1 VTHQPSVLRA
11 LSTPQPSLTAE
22 ALLGHCKLIPVQL
35 PKNQEHISEVSIA
48 VLADSGHSSRINL
61 VFH

>member
-1 VTHQPSVLRA
+1 MRA

-35 PKNQEHISEVSIA
+35 PKNQEHISEVTIA